1 MGTRRNF
8 SRGGQNQQ
16 HFKKLTCFRRAV
28 QIIDRLSARRGR
40 KRKCLPFLPHFRLK
54 YRVSK
59 ASADGASEKFR
70 VFCRTQGYDVIFF
83 KFQGGKCPP
92 PPTGAHVSVFCQ
104 GSNLHLIKF
113 QHTREIDQNLADP
126 LTLFLSRKIDLA
138 EQLK

>member
-1 MGTRRNF
+1 MVRAKNLGYFVGHKDMTSFF
-8 SRGGQNQQ
+8 SN
-16 HFKKLTCFRRAV
+16 
-28 QIIDRLSARRGR
+28 S
-40 KRKCLPFLPHFRLK
+40 
-54 YRVSK
+54 RVGN
-59 ASADGASEKFR
+59 A
-70 VFCRTQGYDVIFF
+70 
-83 KFQGGKCPP
+83 P